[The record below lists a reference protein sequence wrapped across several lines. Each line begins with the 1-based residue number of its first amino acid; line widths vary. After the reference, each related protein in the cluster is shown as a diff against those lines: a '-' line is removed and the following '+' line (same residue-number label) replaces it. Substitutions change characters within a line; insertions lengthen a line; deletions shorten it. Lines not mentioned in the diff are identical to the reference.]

1 MGEQMGLIIETDRLS
16 RAFGDHPA
24 VDGLA
29 LAIAPGEIFG
39 LLGPNGAGK
48 TTTIRMLSTLLPPSG
63 GTARVCGFDVVR
75 AAGEV
80 RRRIGYVPQQVSPMG
95 HYLLTGR
102 EKAEIEAAL
111 YHVPRRR
118 LKARVGEVLEL
129 VGLTESAG
137 RLVQEYSGGMQKRL
151 ELACGLLHEPELLIL
166 DEPTLGLDVWS
177 RHHMWD
183 HIRSLCD
190 EGMTVL
196 LATNYMDEADRLCD
210 RLAIIDHGRQV
221 AGGTPA
227 GLKAALLAILVA
239 AGLLTLALTATAMAL
254 ACAVPSHGTFF
265 AITGFA
271 SLPLLF
277 MSNAFVPLSAMLGWM
292 EAVARL
298 NPLTYAIEAMRLL
311 VLQGWSGG
319 VPVSLAALVLASALL
334 LTVGAWQFARQ
345 TSHRVT

>member
-1 MGEQMGLIIETDRLS
+1 MGLIIEADYLS
-16 RAFGDHPA
+16 RAFGDRLA

-29 LAIAPGEIFG
+29 LAIEGGKIFG

-80 RRRIGYVPQQVSPMG
+80 RRRIGYVTQQVSSMG
-95 HYLLTGR
+95 YYMLTGR

-111 YHVPRRR
+111 YHVPRRQM
-118 LKARVGEVLEL
+118 KARAGEVLEL
-129 VGLTESAG
+129 VGLSESAD

-151 ELACGLLHEPELLIL
+151 DLACGLLHRPELLIL
-166 DEPTLGLDVWS
+166 DEPTLGLDVQS

-190 EGMTVL
+190 GGMTVL

-221 AGGTPA
+221 VAGTPA
-227 GLKAALLAILVA
+227 ELK
-239 AGLLTLALTATAMAL
+239 
-254 ACAVPSHGTFF
+254 
-265 AITGFA
+265 
-271 SLPLLF
+271 
-277 MSNAFVPLSAMLGWM
+277 SAMG
-292 EAVARL
+292 A
-298 NPLTYAIEAMRLL
+298 P
-311 VLQGWSGG
+311 
-319 VPVSLAALVLASALL
+319 SLDEVFLRHTGHALREEL
-334 LTVGAWQFARQ
+334 
-345 TSHRVT
+345 